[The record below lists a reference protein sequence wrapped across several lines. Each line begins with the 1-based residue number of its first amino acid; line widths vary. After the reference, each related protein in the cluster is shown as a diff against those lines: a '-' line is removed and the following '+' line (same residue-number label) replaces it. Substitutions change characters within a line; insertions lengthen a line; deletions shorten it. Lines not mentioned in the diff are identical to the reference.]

1 MNMQSSKIK
10 RESQSFP
17 RRWVFF
23 IFVSLLILR
32 GEFTGWSST
41 EFIIQ
46 TVAGTGDAGFS
57 GDGGPATKAMLN
69 DPAAV
74 AVSACGTLY
83 IADVRNNRIRQ
94 VDATG
99 IISTVAGS
107 GRAGFSGDGGLA
119 IQAQLSQPLGLA
131 VDGEGNL
138 YIADTLNNRIRKV
151 DAMGRISTVAGNG
164 KAGFSGDG
172 GPALAAMLSRPVGLT
187 VDAEGNVYFAD
198 VFNNCVRKLD
208 TAGQISTLA
217 GTEEA
222 GFSGD
227 GGLAVEAQLAR
238 PRDVAVDGEG
248 NLYIADGDN
257 NRIRR
262 VDKNGIISTVAG
274 NGDPGFSGDGGP
286 AVQASLNNPRS
297 VALDGAGQI
306 LISDLGNNRIRQ
318 VDRAG
323 MISTIVGNGT
333 AGFSGDGG
341 PAVPASL
348 DGPRGVCVNKTGA
361 LFIADLNNHRVRVAR

>member
-1 MNMQSSKIK
+1 MQSSKIK